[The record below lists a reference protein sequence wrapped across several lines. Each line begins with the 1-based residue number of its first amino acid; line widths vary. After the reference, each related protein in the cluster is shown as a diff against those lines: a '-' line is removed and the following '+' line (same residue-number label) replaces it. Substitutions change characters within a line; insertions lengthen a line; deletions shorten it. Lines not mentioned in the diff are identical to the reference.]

1 MPADRRTG
9 FRRRPL
15 SLTSLIDVVFLL
27 LLFFMLTSTFTRHRE
42 ITLPSAGAGAAT
54 AAPAPVFLRLGPD
67 EILVNGRASTLA
79 DLAASVGDM
88 AGASGTPVLVSLAQG
103 VTAQRLVDVLSALGG
118 FQVQVLG

>member
-1 MPADRRTG
+1 M
-9 FRRRPL
+9 

-42 ITLPSAGAGAAT
+42 ITLPSAGAGTAT
-54 AAPAPVFLRLGPD
+54 APAPVFLRLGPD

-103 VTAQRLVDVLSALGG
+103 VTAQRLVDVLAALGG

>member
-1 MPADRRTG
+1 M
-9 FRRRPL
+9 

-42 ITLPSAGAGAAT
+42 ITLPSAGAGTAT
-54 AAPAPVFLRLGPD
+54 APAPVFLRLGPD

-88 AGASGTPVLVSLAQG
+88 AGAGGTPVLVSLAQG
-103 VTAQRLVDVLSALGG
+103 VTAQRLVDVLAALGG

>member
-1 MPADRRTG
+1 M
-9 FRRRPL
+9 

-42 ITLPSAGAGAAT
+42 ITLPSAGAGTAT

-103 VTAQRLVDVLSALGG
+103 VTAQRLVDVLAALGG